1 MTRLIVFT
9 IAFVIAGA
17 ANAQESEDTCG
28 ATGLQGLVGQTSAI
42 AELLEF
48 PDQTIRILGP
58 DSVATTDYRP
68 ERLNIMIDG
77 GVIDRIGCG

>member
-9 IAFVIAGA
+9 IAFVIVGCAQAQETEDQCGA
-17 ANAQESEDTCG
+17 A
-28 ATGLQGLVGQTSAI
+28 GLQGLVGQTAAI

-68 ERLNIMIDG
+68 ERLNITIDD

>member
-9 IAFVIAGA
+9 IAFVIAGCVQ
-17 ANAQESEDTCG
+17 AQEREDACG
-28 ATGLQGLVGQTSAI
+28 AAGLQGLVGQTAAI
-42 AELLEF
+42 VELLEF

-68 ERLNIMIDG
+68 ERLNIMIEE